1 MRGEGSGLAAGEK
14 GLGGKNI
21 PSIPSPSRP
30 EKGTGSEPPLLAMV
44 LLLFGSETPFERMM
58 KVMHPPPKKQSTQT
72 FTTESQEVNEHLQAH
87 PELKDPRPHHFGI
100 REDLNQPQI
109 LQTKD
114 I

>member
-58 KVMHPPPKKQSTQT
+58 KVMHPPPRNSPHKLLPQ
-72 FTTESQEVNEHLQAH
+72 N
-87 PELKDPRPHHFGI
+87 LKRLMNTSKPT
-100 REDLNQPQI
+100 LS
-109 LQTKD
+109 
-114 I
+114 